1 MAERTGIH
9 HRVACASPTQESVAQ
24 PTEVGERPGKPC
36 EGKALSALDTV
47 VGVRR
52 FLAQG
57 CWYGMGL
64 TMARS
69 IRDGTGVSERDAG
82 HSIVVS
88 VFTIGLHPLRVWGTP
103 WDDGDRV
110 RIA

>member
-36 EGKALSALDTV
+36 EGKAVSALDTV

-57 CWYGMGL
+57 YWYGMGL

-69 IRDGTGVSERDAG
+69 IRVSERDAG